1 MTTQELCEHS
11 LQQIFDKGMALLPA
25 ESWFDFS
32 IKASVAKAFSDDS
45 GENIDL
51 RNIIIET
58 KLNAIAFVNTIFSPP
73 QVSSKLFELDPYA
86 FNSLTDL
93 ISLSETKIPKE
104 LRTDAL
110 FTLECISLKHV
121 WCSDIIRNLGGNISH
136 GLLFQILRYI
146 AKTLREATDEIDEE
160 YNVRFFYLISN
171 LADVKPL
178 HESLFAAGLIPTLLE
193 IVSIR
198 NCPYKRTLAS
208 ATHLLETFI
217 DNSET
222 TTEFIENDGFTML
235 ITSVANEIDFTLAH
249 PETWQ
254 PPKYSVVYYS
264 ISFRELAYIRSL
276 LKLVLKLLSTDSGDR
291 IRNLIDSPIL
301 VSLKKILENKLV
313 FGLTLITYTLDVV
326 QKVINSEPTIY
337 PVLVEAGLIP
347 YVIDNFP
354 KLIGPSA
361 ELLSLLPDVVSAICL
376 NPEGLKQVKEKGLI
390 NNLFDFLLD
399 ADHARILTGGD
410 RSTEY
415 GTDIDELARHY
426 PDLKANIVEAL
437 CNVIRKMPSTFRN
450 EREFL
455 FTSPKDQKYFF
466 SQKKMRKY

>member
-1 MTTQELCEHS
+1 M
-11 LQQIFDKGMALLPA
+11 
-25 ESWFDFS
+25 
-32 IKASVAKAFSDDS
+32 AKAFSDDS

-58 KLNAIAFVNTIFSPP
+58 KLNAIAFVNTIFSAP

-198 NCPYKRTLAS
+198 NCPYKRTR
-208 ATHLLETFI
+208 I
-217 DNSET
+217 C
-222 TTEFIENDGFTML
+222 
-235 ITSVANEIDFTLAH
+235 
-249 PETWQ
+249 
-254 PPKYSVVYYS
+254 YSS
-264 ISFRELAYIRSL
+264 P
-276 LKLVLKLLSTDSGDR
+276 
-291 IRNLIDSPIL
+291 RN
-301 VSLKKILENKLV
+301 
-313 FGLTLITYTLDVV
+313 
-326 QKVINSEPTIY
+326 IY
-337 PVLVEAGLIP
+337 
-347 YVIDNFP
+347 
-354 KLIGPSA
+354 
-361 ELLSLLPDVVSAICL
+361 
-376 NPEGLKQVKEKGLI
+376 
-390 NNLFDFLLD
+390 
-399 ADHARILTGGD
+399 R
-410 RSTEY
+410 
-415 GTDIDELARHY
+415 
-426 PDLKANIVEAL
+426 
-437 CNVIRKMPSTFRN
+437 
-450 EREFL
+450 
-455 FTSPKDQKYFF
+455 
-466 SQKKMRKY
+466 